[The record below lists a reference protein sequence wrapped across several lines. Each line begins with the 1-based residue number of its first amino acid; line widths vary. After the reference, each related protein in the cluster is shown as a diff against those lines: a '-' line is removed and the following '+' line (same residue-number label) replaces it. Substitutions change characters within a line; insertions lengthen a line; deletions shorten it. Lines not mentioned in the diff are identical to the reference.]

1 MNEAASSGV
10 EVLERPFKNLKLKGL
25 YIDKVITINSA
36 TTQSLS
42 EKCCTLAEEIGHYHT
57 SVGNILDQADIRNR
71 KQELRARQ
79 WAYQRLIPLSAIIQA
94 HQARVKGRYEIA
106 EFLGVTEEFL
116 QASIDRYQQ
125 IYEIYTVCDG
135 YLIYFDPLGVV
146 EIF

>member
-1 MNEAASSGV
+1 M
-10 EVLERPFKNLKLKGL
+10 
-25 YIDKVITINSA
+25 I
-36 TTQSLS
+36 SL
-42 EKCCTLAEEIGHYHT
+42 I
-57 SVGNILDQADIRNR
+57 INR

-94 HQARVKGRYEIA
+94 HQTRVKGRYEIA

-116 QASIDRYQQ
+116 QVSINRYQQ
-125 IYEIYTVCDG
+125 IYEIYAVCEG